1 MMDTST
7 IYAMQYTITA
17 GTEKLYTFIVK
28 DKVLEEMEFIMKRF
42 FKLYIDQEFKS
53 LEILTSILK

>member
-17 GTEKLYTFIVK
+17 GMEKLYTFIVK
-28 DKVLEEMEFIMKRF
+28 DKVLEEMEFIMKRYF
-42 FKLYIDQEFKS
+42 NLYIDKEFKS